1 MYLFLSQE
9 GQPTTH
15 RRIVAR
21 LGRPSGVRDV
31 GKEEVG
37 GAKQVNASE
46 GQKGR
51 RDKSDDDT
59 L

>member
-9 GQPTTH
+9 GH
-15 RRIVAR
+15 RRRTGILLR
-21 LGRPSGVRDV
+21 DLGGHLEVRDV

-59 L
+59 F